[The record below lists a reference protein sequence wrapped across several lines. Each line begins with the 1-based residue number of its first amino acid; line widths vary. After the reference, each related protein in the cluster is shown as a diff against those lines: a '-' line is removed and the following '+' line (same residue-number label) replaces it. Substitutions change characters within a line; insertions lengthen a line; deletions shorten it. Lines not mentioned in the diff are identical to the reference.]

1 MVYRLSGKLQLYI
14 KHVYYT
20 FCDLKYLL
28 YCNNSQKLQFIIWWN
43 PCISEFPNFSFFP
56 PIFIGGKMIFPVS
69 KVINVRVHPN
79 LCPLSYNIQLAIK
92 SWQFYLPNVFGI
104 VYFPAISCPLIQF
117 KLSLLLCGLWQS
129 LPSWSCC
136 LGTYHVMKELA
147 NYM

>member
-1 MVYRLSGKLQLYI
+1 MFHILWFKILIILQQFTKAIIHNLVKSLHQWI
-14 KHVYYT
+14 
-20 FCDLKYLL
+20 
-28 YCNNSQKLQFIIWWN
+28 SQLFI
-43 PCISEFPNFSFFP
+43 FLFS
-56 PIFIGGKMIFPVS
+56 IFIGGKMIFPIS
-69 KVINVRVHPN
+69 KAINFRVHPN

-104 VYFPAISCPLIQF
+104 VYFSVISCPLIQF
-117 KLSLLLCGLWQS
+117 KLSLSLCGLWQP